1 MADSRAKRKG
11 ALIPR
16 EKAPTI
22 DARYIVNGVSRHD
35 LSSGSVPTAWSA
47 ITGKPTTLAGYGITD
62 AASDAELATEAA
74 TRAAAD
80 TALAAPVYIVQT
92 ATATLANERVLTD
105 TATVTW
111 DFSTPGQAKATSSG
125 SGAPTTVDY
134 LVKTADAGLS
144 AERVVTDT
152 TSITVDWSTAGQ
164 AKFQRAALT
173 GDVTAS
179 ANSNATTIANDAV
192 TYAKMQNVSADTRI
206 LGRAVGAGAG
216 DVTELTGAQVAAI
229 TAVGDA
235 TNAGVLK
242 LGASGGAQEYGKI
255 AGVTV
260 SGTPS
265 PGRLLLAS
273 SATAAAWRIPASAQ
287 AMYGSGADGALTLDG
302 SASIVVSGATIAPVG
317 GVYTLTRDVEA
328 TTITMSS
335 TAQLRTAGFRVRCW
349 KLVGES
355 TNRIHDDGND
365 ASGSTNGA
373 TISGGT
379 LQRNGSQGG
388 VGVGTAANGNAG
400 NNVTIGVGGVGGTGG
415 AAGVRTGGSGGTV
428 SSMTAT
434 AGRYPGGF
442 ASLTGWAGTTG
453 SPSAQAVSGGSGGGS
468 GGNATGAG
476 TSSGGGGGGAGRVYI
491 AALEVDYAG
500 TIAADGGD
508 GGAASGGGNAGGG
521 AGGGGGEVLLVTEQL
536 TRTPTLSAAG
546 GAGGAGVGTGAAGA
560 SGSAGIT
567 NTISPQV

>member
-1 MADSRAKRKG
+1 MPPRSKPDRSAPPRLNARQRIRIEDVINGLSTAEKG
-11 ALIPR
+11 RPGGVATLSPDGTVTGAVNSVAAV
-16 EKAPTI
+16 APLTTTGTSAVTVSTSI
-22 DARYIVNGVSRHD
+22 ATARIVGRTTAGTGVMEQLTVTAPVTVSAGTVNVSTMTGD
-35 LSSGSVPTAWSA
+35 SGSGGARGVVPAPA
-47 ITGKPTTLAGYGITD
+47 AGD
-62 AASDAELATEAA
+62 AAAGKFLK
-74 TRAAAD
+74 AD
-80 TALAAPVYIVQT
+80 GTWAAP
-92 ATATLANERVLTD
+92 
-105 TATVTW
+105 
-111 DFSTPGQAKATSSG
+111 TSSG
-125 SGAPTTVDY
+125 SSVQINTTA
-134 LVKTADAGLS
+134 KTTANFNDSTPAAVSGVNVLWQSSGSSVS
-144 AERVVTDT
+144 AYV
-152 TSITVDWSTAGQ
+152 Q
-164 AKFQRAALT
+164 A
-173 GDVTAS
+173 
-179 ANSNATTIANDAV
+179 ATT
-192 TYAKMQNVSADTRI
+192 
-206 LGRAVGAGAG
+206 L
-216 DVTELTGAQVAAI
+216 L
-229 TAVGDA
+229 
-235 TNAGVLK
+235 AGVAK

-265 PGRLLLAS
+265 PGRMLLAS

-302 SASIVVSGATIAPVG
+302 SASIVVGGATIAPVG

-388 VGVGTAANGNAG
+388 VGVGIAANGNSG

-415 AAGVRTGGSGGTV
+415 AAGVRSGGSGGTV

-521 AGGGGGEVLLVTEQL
+521 AGGGGGEVLLITEQL
-536 TRTPTLSAAG
+536 TRTPTLSAGG